1 MPPFKKFRADL
12 AHLWKRLTGD
22 WHLLQDTPLSPE
34 EMRDMFSQSNL
45 PIFHYY
51 ILLIF
56 ATAITTLGL
65 LTDSAATIIG
75 GMLLAPLMTPV
86 MSLGYSV
93 TSFEAKLVHR
103 ALFAIIT
110 GIFLV
115 IAIAF
120 LTTAFLGLRLVNPE
134 IVSRTNPNLLD
145 LGVAI
150 AAGAAG
156 AFAWTRP
163 RIANAI
169 PGVAIAVA
177 LVPPLCVVGVAL
189 ASGSANAYLLPNTA
203 AGPKLATGAFLLF
216 AANVLGIIFSAG
228 IVFLLHGY
236 GKLHKGMTGMG
247 LLTLAVL
254 LITWP
259 LDFSFRNLYAKSSVS
274 HSIEN
279 LAKKDAGLFDGLSE
293 VLSVN
298 IVYARDAYHLE
309 FDIIVPKDE
318 LGDIQQKLNAFSEAL
333 SKDLDHPVHA
343 RVRAIPADFFFSS
356 PSTNSSRDA
365 NTN

>member
-1 MPPFKKFRADL
+1 MPPFAKFRVNLAD
-12 AHLWKRLTGD
+12 LWKRLTGD
-22 WHLLQDTPLSPE
+22 WHLLQDTPLSQE
-34 EMRDMFSQSNL
+34 EMREIFSQSNL

-56 ATAITTLGL
+56 ATSITTFGL

-75 GMLLAPLMTPV
+75 GMLLAPLMSPI

-93 TSFEAKLVHR
+93 ICFEAKLVHR

-110 GIFLV
+110 GIILV

-177 LVPPLCVVGVAL
+177 LVPPLCVVGVSL
-189 ASGSANAYLLPNTA
+189 ASGSNHSYLLPHTA

-216 AANVLGIIFSAG
+216 AANVLGIVFSAG

-274 HSIEN
+274 RSIEE
-279 LAKKDAGLFDGLSE
+279 LSKEDAGLFDGLSE
-293 VLSVN
+293 VLSFN
-298 IVYARDAYHLE
+298 IIYDRDAYHLQ

-318 LGDIQQKLNAFSEAL
+318 LPNIQHKIDLVSDAL
-333 SKDLDHPVHA
+333 AEKLDHPV
-343 RVRAIPADFFFSS
+343 RIQVRGVPAEFFYSTPPRKSS
-356 PSTNSSRDA
+356 PKPK
-365 NTN
+365 